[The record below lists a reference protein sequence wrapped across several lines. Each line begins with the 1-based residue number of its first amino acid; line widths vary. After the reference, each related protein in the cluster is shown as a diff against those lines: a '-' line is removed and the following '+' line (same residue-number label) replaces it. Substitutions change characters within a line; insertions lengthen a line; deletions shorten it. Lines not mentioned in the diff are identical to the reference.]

1 MAFVPVKPFVL
12 RDVLLKI
19 STTAEVPVEIGDFE
33 AHCSKVQ
40 FDPNAPVVTWRGLT
54 PASQFVGV
62 GTATWVATLALAQD
76 WESDVSLAK
85 YLHEHEGETIDV
97 TFEPIKGGASFTA
110 RLTITPGSI
119 GGDVDGVPTSSVALP
134 SSKPAYVAA

>member
-1 MAFVPVKPFVL
+1 MFVPVKPFVL

-19 STTAEVPVEIGDFE
+19 STVDAVPTEIGDFE
-33 AHCSKVQ
+33 AHCSQVQ
-40 FDPNAPVVTWRGLT
+40 FDPTAPTVSWRGLT
-54 PASQFVGV
+54 PSSQFTGV

-85 YLHEHEGETIDV
+85 YLHEHEGESVDV
-97 TFEPIKGGASFTA
+97 VFEPIKGGASFEA

-119 GGDVDGVPTSSVALP
+119 GGTVDGVPTSSVALP
-134 SSKPAYVAA
+134 SSKPAYTAAV